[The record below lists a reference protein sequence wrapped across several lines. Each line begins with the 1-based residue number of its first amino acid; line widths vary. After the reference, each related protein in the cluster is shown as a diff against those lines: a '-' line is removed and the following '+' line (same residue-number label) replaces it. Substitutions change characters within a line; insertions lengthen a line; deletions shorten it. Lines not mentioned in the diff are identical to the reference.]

1 MQKAAVRCCA
11 ESKSN
16 GCLMRASPI
25 GVWARMFSDEKIAE
39 IAMQDCALTNPHL
52 VCQHAVAAY
61 CIAIASL
68 VNVQRNS
75 ALAMNRVELWIKTHG
90 CDDIKEWWREVMDNE
105 VEEFTPHIGFI
116 KIGWKHAFLHLKAE
130 TPYIDSIAQ
139 TIAGGGDTDTNACIV
154 GMPVLLKRLLTL
166 QAV

>member
-1 MQKAAVRCCA
+1 MRKAALRSCS

-25 GVWARMFSDEKIAE
+25 GVWASTLSDEKIAD

-68 VNVQRNS
+68 MKEQRNS
-75 ALAMNRVELWIKTHG
+75 KSALNRVELWINAHG
-90 CDDIKEWWREVMDNE
+90 CDEIKGWWREVMDNE
-105 VEEFTPHIGFI
+105 VEAFSPHIGFI
-116 KIGWKHAFLHLKAE
+116 KIGWKHAFLHLMAE
-130 TPYIDSIAQ
+130 TPYVDSIAR
-139 TIAGGGDTDTNACIV
+139 TISGGGDTDTNACIV
-154 GMPVLLKRLLTL
+154 GTSLV
-166 QAV
+166 